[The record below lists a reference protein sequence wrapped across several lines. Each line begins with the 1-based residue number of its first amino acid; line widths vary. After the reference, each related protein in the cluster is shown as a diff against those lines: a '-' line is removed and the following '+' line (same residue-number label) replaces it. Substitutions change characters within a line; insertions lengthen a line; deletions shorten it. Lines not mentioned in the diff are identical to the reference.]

1 MAEEMKKI
9 TKLGRRR
16 MENKRILPSSQS
28 SLDLTPSL
36 FLYPL
41 LRSPEEQHDARKTDY
56 GDSPKT
62 LDYDRVWPEAT
73 IFLADG
79 SPLVWP

>member
-16 MENKRILPSSQS
+16 GNKRIPSFFSIF
-28 SLDLTPSL
+28 SLDLTTL
-36 FLYPL
+36 FFYPL

-62 LDYDRVWPEAT
+62 LDYDREWPKAT